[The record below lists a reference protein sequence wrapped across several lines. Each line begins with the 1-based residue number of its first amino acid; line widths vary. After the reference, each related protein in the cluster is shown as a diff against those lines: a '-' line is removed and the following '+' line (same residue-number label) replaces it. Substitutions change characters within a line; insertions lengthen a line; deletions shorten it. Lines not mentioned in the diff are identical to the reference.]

1 MAPINTNNSTTAS
14 SKENKK
20 KRSVSASSGEAQ
32 EVQGAA
38 KRSSHGSSSSFPI
51 DYGFDFVIID
61 DPKIEEGVK
70 KWKLD
75 YEAAFR
81 RQVAKDIDSRALA
94 LLSPLTMED
103 GATQLHDN
111 SSFIQG
117 ISQKG
122 MEIVGDF
129 FEDFCQMGRT
139 IPEKEAST
147 KEHKSTPRKK
157 GEDEN
162 YVDNGGATPSFVG
175 EGEDYNLGGAGE
187 ERPEKE

>member
-1 MAPINTNNSTTAS
+1 MAPINTNNSTSAS

-32 EVQGAA
+32 GAA
-38 KRSSHGSSSSFPI
+38 KRSSHGSSSSFSI
-51 DYGFDFVIID
+51 DYGFDFVEID
-61 DPKIEEGVK
+61 ESKIEGGVK
-70 KWKLD
+70 KWELD

-81 RQVAKDIDSRALA
+81 RQVATDIDSRALA

-117 ISQKG
+117 ISQEG
-122 MEIVGDF
+122 MEIVADF

>member
-1 MAPINTNNSTTAS
+1 MKVDICDATNFNTLS
-14 SKENKK
+14 SP
-20 KRSVSASSGEAQ
+20 RVLCGMLQ
-32 EVQGAA
+32 P
-38 KRSSHGSSSSFPI
+38 SSSSSM
-51 DYGFDFVIID
+51 
-61 DPKIEEGVK
+61 KILILEIVENSSKMFCLGVK
-70 KWKLD
+70 ITNEK
-75 YEAAFR
+75 F
-81 RQVAKDIDSRALA
+81 I
-94 LLSPLTMED
+94 SPVGED
-103 GATQLHDN
+103 GATQLPDN

-129 FEDFCQMGRT
+129 FEDFRQMGRT